1 MNKTIAV
8 HYVRYVVLF
17 THLGLVAGCANTG
30 IKSSAPGTPE
40 QRHCESVFI
49 DNDKLISA
57 AGVADAQYARIKAF
71 PYLRVNRLYAALKT
85 RLTDEASRVA
95 WITELGALD
104 HLARSIE
111 NSNLPLTS
119 ALKKPD
125 DNTLTRCRELL
136 ISNAVQDEGVFERL
150 YTAAAVPDNYRW
162 QQRLLGFYPFSRWPV
177 YLGVKRLQE
186 NESPQLAFK
195 AAANTLHYVGEGNSN
210 FEPPPPSQALGFP
223 QLNAATLIKLLNRY
237 EPIWSIHT
245 TSTSDHIGAMN
256 WADSKINIKPNQ
268 PTVYQDISYAI
279 FENQLL
285 LQLNYTIWFPAV
297 EARKAIDIYAG
308 EIDGLTF
315 RVTLDSTQSPLY
327 VDVMHNCGCYYM
339 GFPAGTLERIKQ
351 TPSTTTEPLW
361 IPHSLPPLSNQQK
374 YQLHVDS
381 GNHFVRALTASEA
394 PNNLTQLERQ
404 PYRAL
409 RALPWQQ
416 EQTRSAFSPRGLI
429 ENSARLERLI
439 LWPMGVI
446 SAGAMRQTG
455 NHAIAFVG
463 KRHFD
468 DPNLIGAHFRRSR
481 KTDEPK

>member
-1 MNKTIAV
+1 MIKTFAV
-8 HYVRYVVLF
+8 HYLRYVVLF
-17 THLGLVAGCANTG
+17 THLGLVTACATNELQ
-30 IKSSAPGTPE
+30 SSALGTSE
-40 QRHCESVFI
+40 HGKCESIFI
-49 DNDKLISA
+49 DNDKLIRA

-71 PYLRVNRLYAALKT
+71 PYLRVNRLYAALKA
-85 RLTDEASRVA
+85 RLTDQASRSA

-104 HLARSIE
+104 RLARSIE
-111 NSNLPLTS
+111 NSNLPPSS
-119 ALKKPD
+119 ASQKPEKT
-125 DNTLTRCRELL
+125 TLSRCRDLL
-136 ISNAVQDEGVFERL
+136 ISNAVQDEQVFERL
-150 YTAAAVPDNYRW
+150 LTAAAVPDNYRW

-186 NESPQLAFK
+186 NDSPRLEFK
-195 AAANTLHYVGEGNSN
+195 PDANALHYLGEGHSN
-210 FEPPPPSQALGFP
+210 FEPTSTSQTLGFP
-223 QLNAATLIKLLNRY
+223 QLTAATLVELLNRY
-237 EPIWSIHT
+237 EPIWSIRT
-245 TSTSDHIGAMN
+245 TSTTDHIGAMS
-256 WADSKINIKPNQ
+256 WADSKININPGQ
-268 PTVYQDISYAI
+268 PTVYRDVSYAI

-315 RVTLDSTQSPLY
+315 RVTLDDVQSPLY

-339 GFPAGTLERIKQ
+339 GFPAATLERIKQ
-351 TPSTTTEPLW
+351 TPSTTIEPLW
-361 IPHSLPPLSNQQK
+361 IPYSLPPLTGTQK

-381 GNHFVRALTASEA
+381 RNHFVRALTATEA
-394 PNNLTQLERQ
+394 PDKFTRLNRQ
-404 PYRAL
+404 PYHQL
-409 RALPWQQ
+409 RQLPWKQG
-416 EQTRSAFSPRGLI
+416 QTRSAFSPRALI

-468 DPNLIGAHFRRSR
+468 DPNLIDTHFRRPQQTNES
-481 KTDEPK
+481 K